1 MRFNLDGLD
10 VFFPYDY
17 LYKEQYEYMLN
28 LKRAIDDKGH
38 VLLEMPTGTG
48 KTVCL
53 ISLITSYQLQYPQ
66 TGKLIYCT
74 RTVPEM
80 SKCMEEIRRVIDYRV
95 KILGPEGGKVLALCL
110 SSRRNMCIH
119 PKVLEE
125 GDRDTVDSLCRNMTA
140 SWVRAKALGT
150 AATTVATTTNP
161 GSSTTVDANSS
172 NISLTNANSSSSSG
186 GAGGF
191 ELCSF
196 YENYSRDGTNAGEF
210 VVHYMNAVF
219 IV

>member
-1 MRFNLDGLD
+1 MRFDLEGLD

-17 LYKEQYEYMLN
+17 LYKEQYDYMLN

-38 VLLEMPTGTG
+38 CLLEMPTGTG
-48 KTVCL
+48 KTVSL
-53 ISLITSYQLQYPQ
+53 ISLITSYQFQFPQ

-80 SKCMEEIRRVIDYRV
+80 SKCMEEIKRVIAYRT

-119 PKVLEE
+119 QRVQEE

-140 SWVRAKALGT
+140 SWVRNKVLGD
-150 AATTVATTTNP
+150 
-161 GSSTTVDANSS
+161 GSSGGAPAAADARNE
-172 NISLTNANSSSSSG
+172 

-191 ELCSF
+191 ELCDF
-196 YENYSRDGTNAGEF
+196 YENYSRDGSNAGS
-210 VVHYMNAVF
+210 
-219 IV
+219 ILCL

>member
-1 MRFNLDGLD
+1 MRFDLEGLD

-28 LKRAIDDKGH
+28 LKRAIDSKGH

-53 ISLITSYQLQYPQ
+53 ISLITSYQFQYPQ

-150 AATTVATTTNP
+150 STGP
-161 GSSTTVDANSS
+161 SSNSS
-172 NISLTNANSSSSSG
+172 NNPANQQNAAESHEYHRVSG
-186 GAGGF
+186 NGSGNGAGGF
-191 ELCSF
+191 ELCSY
-196 YENYSRDGTNAGEF
+196 YENYSRDGSNAGR
-210 VVHYMNAVF
+210 VIMLLDC
-219 IV
+219 